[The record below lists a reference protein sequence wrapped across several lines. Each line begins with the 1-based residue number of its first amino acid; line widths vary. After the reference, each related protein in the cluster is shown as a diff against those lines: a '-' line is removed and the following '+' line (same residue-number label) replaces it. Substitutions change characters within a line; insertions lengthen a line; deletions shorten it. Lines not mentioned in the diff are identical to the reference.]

1 MAAANTVARV
11 ACKPEAPR
19 AVEATDATARDFNTF
34 DNMDIRG
41 TIGRSGQRRSGHQ
54 AGLRLQ
60 YRGDGAARAVTGPC
74 IASGTSTFPEQ
85 PVLY

>member
-41 TIGRSGQRRSGHQ
+41 TIGRSGSDAVGTMP
-54 AGLRLQ
+54 GCV
-60 YRGDGAARAVTGPC
+60 DNNAAMVPRAP
-74 IASGTSTFPEQ
+74 
-85 PVLY
+85 

>member
-34 DNMDIRG
+34 DNKDIRG
-41 TIGRSGQRRSGHQ
+41 TIG
-54 AGLRLQ
+54 
-60 YRGDGAARAVTGPC
+60 
-74 IASGTSTFPEQ
+74 
-85 PVLY
+85 